1 MVDASRL
8 QRSWAAVAAYGDQ
21 VPLRF
26 YSRLFAASP
35 ETRELFPLSMAAQRD
50 RLVTALGYTVSRVDD
65 LDSLVPYLQQLGR
78 DHRRFGALA
87 QHYGP
92 VGEALLATLA
102 DFLGQD
108 WTAELAQDWTD
119 AYGLVAQVMIA
130 AADDATR
137 WMPAHWTA
145 EVVGHE
151 RRTFDIAV
159 LTLQPDERYDYVPGQ
174 SMAVETAFR
183 PRLWRY
189 YSPANAPR
197 DDGSIELH
205 VRRVPGGPVS
215 SALVDQVQKGD
226 LVNLG
231 SPVGYRLTRPL
242 DGELDLLLVAGGT
255 GLAPLK
261 ALVEQVVT
269 EPETRRVD
277 LYVGAGTVRE
287 LYDLEALTAL
297 AEEHTW
303 LTVTPVLR
311 EEPAEGSLEAEEV
324 GPVELGPVE
333 AVALAND
340 RWRGHDVYLCGSDE
354 MVHSGLERLRLV
366 GCPPERVHYEGFQ
379 GLGGDVY
386 GVLELRGE
394 KQ

>member
-1 MVDASRL
+1 
-8 QRSWAAVAAYGDQ
+8 
-21 VPLRF
+21 
-26 YSRLFAASP
+26 
-35 ETRELFPLSMAAQRD
+35 
-50 RLVTALGYTVSRVDD
+50 
-65 LDSLVPYLQQLGR
+65 
-78 DHRRFGALA
+78 
-87 QHYGP
+87 
-92 VGEALLATLA
+92 
-102 DFLGQD
+102 
-108 WTAELAQDWTD
+108 
-119 AYGLVAQVMIA
+119 MIA
-130 AADDATR
+130 AAEDAVR

-159 LTLQPDERYDYVPGQ
+159 LTLQPDEPYDFVPGQ
-174 SMAVETAFR
+174 SMAIETSFR
-183 PRLWRY
+183 PRVWRY

-197 DDGSIELH
+197 DDGSIDLH
-205 VRRVPGGPVS
+205 VRRVPGGSVS

-261 ALVEQVVT
+261 ALIEQVVT

-277 LYVGAGTVRE
+277 LYVGATTVRE

-297 AEEHTW
+297 AEEHSW
-303 LTVTPVLR
+303 LTVHPVLR
-311 EEPAEGSLEAEEV
+311 EEPAGGSVEAEAI
-324 GPVELGPVE
+324 GPVEHGPVE